1 MQELFTP
8 HSLKT
13 ALRVALVVTLMFVLV
28 NLA

>member
-1 MQELFTP
+1 MHELFTQ

-13 ALRVALVVTLMFVLV
+13 ALKVAVVVTVLFVLV